1 MVYDL
6 SDNNIK
12 LTEIAIS
19 LILLVVFVA
28 LFALVDDYAAE
39 WSNIL
44 YVGLLLT
51 FTLVFSAIGFKL
63 APRSY

>member
-1 MVYDL
+1 MYDL